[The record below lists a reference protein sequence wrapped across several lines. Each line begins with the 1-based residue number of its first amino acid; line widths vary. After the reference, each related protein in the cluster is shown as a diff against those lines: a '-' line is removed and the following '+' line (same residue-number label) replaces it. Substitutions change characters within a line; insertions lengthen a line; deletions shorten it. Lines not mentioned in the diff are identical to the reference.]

1 MQKVNQLILKSK
13 QERRL
18 KHTAMI
24 YFHVLHEEMHCSI
37 IIVFIFVISLFN
49 VDAKNKVEVTIKK
62 N

>member
-24 YFHVLHEEMHCSI
+24 YFHVLYEEMHCSI
-37 IIVFIFVISLFN
+37 IIFIFVISLFN